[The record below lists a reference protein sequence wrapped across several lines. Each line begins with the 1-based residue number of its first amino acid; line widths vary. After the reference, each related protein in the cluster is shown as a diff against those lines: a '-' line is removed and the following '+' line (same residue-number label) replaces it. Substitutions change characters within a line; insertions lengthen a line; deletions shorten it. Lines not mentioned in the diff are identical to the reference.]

1 MRQKS
6 NPRGGL
12 GLNRGRVEMKGD
24 RNEMDVRNEIF
35 KASVKVHVLMKTEEQ
50 ADYPY
55 AYPFDDLVNVLAKL
69 EGISDEE
76 LDKIGMEATDFA
88 YDICHILKV
97 QRENAE

>member
-1 MRQKS
+1 
-6 NPRGGL
+6 
-12 GLNRGRVEMKGD
+12 
-24 RNEMDVRNEIF
+24 MDVRNEIF

-88 YDICHILKV
+88 YDICHIVDIEEKIDE
-97 QRENAE
+97 Q

>member
-1 MRQKS
+1 
-6 NPRGGL
+6 
-12 GLNRGRVEMKGD
+12 MKGN